1 MAGNHC
7 NYYSFGVLLMA
18 DNIRRGGEQLVSEKN
33 DPLMKQT
40 GGALRALREGRGFSR
55 ERLCERVGIS
65 VRHLSAIELGDKNP
79 SISILFQ
86 LIRSMGASAD
96 RVVYPELFTED
107 SDLQQ
112 CVLFGTP
119 PGSLY
124 PL

>member
-1 MAGNHC
+1 M
-7 NYYSFGVLLMA
+7 
-18 DNIRRGGEQLVSEKN
+18 SEKN

-40 GGALRALREGRGFSR
+40 GGALRALLEGREFSR

-112 CVLFGTP
+112 ISRLAATRSAKQRKLIIAFIKMLLSQGEWD
-119 PGSLY
+119 
-124 PL
+124 